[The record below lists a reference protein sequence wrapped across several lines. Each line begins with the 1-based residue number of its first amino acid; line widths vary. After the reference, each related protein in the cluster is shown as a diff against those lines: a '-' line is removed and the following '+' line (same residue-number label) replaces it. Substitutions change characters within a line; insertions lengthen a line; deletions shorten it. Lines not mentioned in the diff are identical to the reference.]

1 MKIFFPVQVFF
12 PSQAGGPANTV
23 YWLAKNLRSRGFKP
37 TIIATDQGIGPETP
51 LNKWIVKDAG
61 SVIYVQTRFSYF
73 PLRQTFL
80 SLRTF
85 FRSDVVHLSSFFFP
99 TAFVTGLA
107 ARVLGKKIAWS
118 ARGELD
124 NYSLSYSKFRKLPL
138 LWLLRKVI
146 GTYPVFHSTSDEET
160 EFIKLRFG
168 DAARVFQ
175 ITNYIEIAPKV
186 ERKPGDYLLF
196 IGRLHRKKAI
206 DNLIRSLTMSQ
217 TFMRSGF
224 VLKIA
229 GEGTPS
235 YTSMLKQLVDE
246 LGLTERVEFLGHVE
260 GVDKLSLYADAHF
273 TIMPSHSENFGNVV
287 LESLAQETP
296 VVASIHTPWDA
307 LKREKVGF
315 WVDNSPEGLASTFDK
330 ILSMDNKEYEDYR
343 SRCRDF
349 VLTNFDI
356 EQNFDKWLEFYSSF
370 EESSG
375 N

>member
-23 YWLAKNLRSRGFKP
+23 YWLTKNLKLRGFEP

-51 LNKWIVKDAG
+51 LNEWIVTDAG
-61 SVIYVQTRFSYF
+61 CVIYVQTRFSYF
-73 PLRQTFL
+73 PLGQTIL

-107 ARVLGKKIAWS
+107 ARILRKKIAWS

-124 NYSLSYSKFRKLPL
+124 DYSLSYSKVRKLPL

-168 DAARVFQ
+168 GAARVFQ
-175 ITNYIEIAPKV
+175 ITNYIEIAPKAK
-186 ERKPGDYLLF
+186 RKPGNYLLF

-217 TFMRSGF
+217 KFMSSGL

-235 YTSMLKQLVDE
+235 YTSLLKELVDE
-246 LGLTERVEFLGHVE
+246 CRLTEKVEFLGHVE
-260 GVDKLSLYADAHF
+260 GEDKLILYAAAHF

-296 VVASIHTPWDA
+296 VVASIHTPWEA
-307 LKREKVGF
+307 LGRKKIGF
-315 WVDNSPEGLASTFDK
+315 WVDNSPKDLASTMDM
-330 ILSMDNKEYEDYR
+330 ILSMDEKEYEGYR
-343 SRCRDF
+343 SRCREF
-349 VLTNFDI
+349 VLSGFDI
-356 EQNFDKWLEFYSSF
+356 EENFDKWLEFYGSF
-370 EESSG
+370 EQNSA